1 MAPRPDDFSKIDTVI
16 KLFERSVALYGDR
29 PLILEKRNG
38 QWEQYSYAAIQR
50 EAQNCAAGLLRL
62 GLVAGDRIA
71 ILAEGRKD
79 WLVAELGMFYARLV
93 NVPLSVKLDAE
104 AEIAFRLE
112 HSGARMIIVS
122 ATQAAK
128 IQAIAARLP
137 QLEQIIYFDLPSE
150 DIEDEALTFASVC
163 SKGHRW
169 LADETNRID
178 FENSVALVSGDDLA
192 NISYTSGTTADPKG
206 IMLTQRN
213 YAANTYQSR
222 SRIYIE
228 KESVTLTILP
238 WDHSFA
244 HTTCLYAVMSYG
256 AAIAAQEIGRT
267 PIETLKNIPKNIR
280 EVRPTLIMSVPAL
293 SKAFRKNIESAIRSK
308 GVVVRKLYSFFKR
321 VGYAYNGDWYNRG
334 NGWRAMLKPLYALG
348 DAMIFSTIR
357 KGFGG
362 RLEFFIGG
370 GALLDIELQRF
381 FACIGMP
388 VMQGYGL
395 SEAAP
400 VISTNALNACKFGSS
415 GLVVDHMQLKI
426 CDAEGNEL
434 PAGEKG
440 EIVIKG
446 DNVMQG
452 YWRNEEAT
460 AEALRDG
467 WLHTG
472 DMGYRDADGFLFV
485 LGRFKSLLISSDG
498 EKYSPEGIEEAII
511 EASPLIEQFML
522 YNNQNPYTVAFL
534 VPNASALKAALAAEG
549 HTLGDIEGRMRALAM
564 LQREVAK
571 FRQGGER
578 AGEFPERWLPA
589 AIAVLPEAFTEQNG
603 LINSSLKV
611 VRGKVV
617 EHFASML
624 LYLYTPTAKNFTNEA
639 NLTALERWK

>member
-1 MAPRPDDFSKIDTVI
+1 MARPDDFSTIDTVI
-16 KLFERSVALYGDR
+16 KLFERSVALYADR
-29 PLILEKRNG
+29 PLILEKRDG
-38 QWEQYSYAAIQR
+38 QWEQFSYAAIQR

-62 GLVAGDRIA
+62 GLMPGDRVA
-71 ILAEGRKD
+71 MMAEGRKD

-93 NVPLSVKLDAE
+93 NVPLSVKLDAP
-104 AEIAFRLE
+104 AEIIFRLE

-122 ATQAAK
+122 ASQAAK
-128 IQAIAARLP
+128 VQAITEKLP
-137 QLEQIIYFDLPSE
+137 QLEQIIYFDQPSE
-150 DIEDEALTFASVC
+150 DVVEDALTFASVC

-178 FENSVALVSGDDLA
+178 FENSVALISGDDLA

-293 SKAFRKNIESAIRSK
+293 SKAFRKSIESGVKAK
-308 GVVVRKLYSFFKR
+308 GWIVRKLYAFFKR

-334 NGWRAMLKPLYALG
+334 AGWRSLLKPLYAMG
-348 DAMIFSTIR
+348 DALIFSTIR
-357 KGFGG
+357 RSFGG

-370 GALLDIELQRF
+370 GALLDVELQRF

-400 VISTNALNACKFGSS
+400 VISTNALSACKFGSS
-415 GLVVDHMQLKI
+415 GLVVDHMDLKI
-426 CDAEGNEL
+426 CNAEGEEL
-434 PAGEKG
+434 TAGERG
-440 EIVIKG
+440 EIVIRG

-452 YWRNEEAT
+452 YWRNPEAT
-460 AEALRDG
+460 SEALRDG

-472 DMGYRDADGFLFV
+472 DMGYLDTDGYLYV
-485 LGRFKSLLISSDG
+485 LGRFKSLLISNDG
-498 EKYSPEGIEEAII
+498 EKYSPEGIEEAIM

-534 VPNASALKAALAAEG
+534 VPNASALKAALSTEG
-549 HTLGDIEGRMRALAM
+549 HTLADIEGRMRALTL
-564 LQREVAK
+564 LQREVAR
-571 FRQGGER
+571 FRQGGDR
-578 AGEFPERWLPA
+578 QGEFPERWLPA
-589 AIAVLPEAFTEQNG
+589 AVAVLPEAFTEANG
-603 LINSSLKV
+603 LVNSSLKV
-611 VRGKVV
+611 VRSKVV
-617 EHFASML
+617 EHFASTL